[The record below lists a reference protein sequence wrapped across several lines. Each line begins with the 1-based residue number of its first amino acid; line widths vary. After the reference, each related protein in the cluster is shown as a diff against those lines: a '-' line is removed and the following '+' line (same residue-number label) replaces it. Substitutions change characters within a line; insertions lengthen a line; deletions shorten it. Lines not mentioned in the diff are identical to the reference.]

1 MPLPSPKG
9 LLPAPKWAGP
19 EAETATC
26 GHVMGPGHPRAKQRQ
41 PETPGLLLFFFPF
54 FSPMFVI
61 AAETQAKGGKTKKLS
76 GFPVS
81 ARTVAEVN
89 LEEEIRIRQK

>member
-1 MPLPSPKG
+1 
-9 LLPAPKWAGP
+9 
-19 EAETATC
+19 
-26 GHVMGPGHPRAKQRQ
+26 
-41 PETPGLLLFFFPF
+41 
-54 FSPMFVI
+54 MFVI